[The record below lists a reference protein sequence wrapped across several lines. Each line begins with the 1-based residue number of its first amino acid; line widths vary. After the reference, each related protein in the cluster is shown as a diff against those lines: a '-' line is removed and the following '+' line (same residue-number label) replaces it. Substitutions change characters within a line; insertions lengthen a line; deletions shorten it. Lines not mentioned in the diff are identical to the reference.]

1 MSLIQLQ
8 FRTHL
13 SLNTLQTRKS
23 HHENIALKLLNEES
37 GFVVSA
43 ELILIS
49 TIAVLS
55 MVVGLSEVAYG
66 VVQELEDTGSAFGSI
81 NQTFRYTGLMGHA
94 GAIGEAASP
103 IWSTSATEPVMS
115 SERSQPAKASSTDQL
130 VESLLDSLR
139 S

>member
-1 MSLIQLQ
+1 M
-8 FRTHL
+8 
-13 SLNTLQTRKS
+13 K
-23 HHENIALKLLNEES
+23 NIALKLWNEES

-94 GAIGEAASP
+94 GSISGTCFNDM
-103 IWSTSATEPVMS
+103 IDFCDKTGDVVGT
-115 SERSQPAKASSTDQL
+115 QPTC
-130 VESLLDSLR
+130 EGFFN
-139 S
+139 